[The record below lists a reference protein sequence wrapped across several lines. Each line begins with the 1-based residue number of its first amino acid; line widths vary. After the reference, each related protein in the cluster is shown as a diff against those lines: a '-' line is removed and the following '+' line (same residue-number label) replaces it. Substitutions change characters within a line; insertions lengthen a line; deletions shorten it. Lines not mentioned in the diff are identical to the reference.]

1 MQDDKSEEN
10 LGEGT
15 MKDNEGIRVRDA
27 RNCLLCANEGIL
39 LYKDLRDPLFSAP
52 GIWAL
57 MQCPKCQL
65 FWLNPQPIPEDIGK
79 LYSTYFTHHKPNSDP
94 KLIMGGFRKFARE
107 SILQY
112 SYNYKIGGSSNLIG
126 LIFSRIGFLKEIAG
140 SSVRWIEGKEK
151 GRLLDVGCGDGSF
164 LNRMKQLGWDVMGVE
179 PDEKAVSVAREKF
192 GLEVFHGSLEEAKF
206 SDMHF
211 DAITMNHVIEHVPNP
226 IELLKECLRVLKP
239 GGKMMVATPNIKS
252 LGHHIF
258 GQDWR
263 GLEVPRHITLFSPQA
278 LRSCSERVGLNVE
291 DVRTASWSAPWMWAA
306 SSFIRRDGIL
316 PGGLPKDLSLWM
328 RLKGMAFRIRE
339 HGIRGPRESG
349 EVLIMMARR

>member
-27 RNCLLCANEGIL
+27 RNCLLCGNEGIL
-39 LYKDLRDPLFSAP
+39 LYNDLRDPLFSAP

-94 KLIMGGFRKFARE
+94 KLIMGGFRKFVRE

-140 SSVRWIEGKEK
+140 SGVRWIEFKEK

-164 LNRMKQLGWDVMGVE
+164 LNRMKQL
-179 PDEKAVSVAREKF
+179 VSR
-192 GLEVFHGSLEEAKF
+192 
-206 SDMHF
+206 
-211 DAITMNHVIEHVPNP
+211 
-226 IELLKECLRVLKP
+226 
-239 GGKMMVATPNIKS
+239 
-252 LGHHIF
+252 
-258 GQDWR
+258 Q
-263 GLEVPRHITLFSPQA
+263 
-278 LRSCSERVGLNVE
+278 
-291 DVRTASWSAPWMWAA
+291 
-306 SSFIRRDGIL
+306 
-316 PGGLPKDLSLWM
+316 
-328 RLKGMAFRIRE
+328 
-339 HGIRGPRESG
+339 
-349 EVLIMMARR
+349 